1 MDPSIA
7 APSGRSFARQLWC
20 VVSEWLRN
28 PSQVATICPSSP
40 YLTQHLANR
49 DCVRDA
55 DRVLELGP
63 GTGGTTRALLS
74 QMKPDSRL
82 ISIEK
87 TVAFAEV
94 LDEIRDPRLHVE
106 LGDACD
112 LSGVARRH
120 DFGKA
125 DVVLSGIP
133 FSVLAPTD
141 AKIIAQSVYDVLR
154 PGGTFIAY
162 QLKSDIEKY
171 TLPLFGRARTESVAI
186 NLPPLQVFV
195 WTRSIHD
202 PEHTQTGNKNQVESL
217 EQCAVE

>member
-7 APSGRSFARQLWC
+7 ASHGRSFARQLWC

-40 YLTQHLANR
+40 FLTQHLADR
-49 DCVRDA
+49 DCVREA
-55 DRVLELGP
+55 SRILELGP

-74 QMKPDSRL
+74 QMKPDARL

-94 LDEIRDPRLHVE
+94 LGEIRDPRLHVE
-106 LGDACD
+106 LGDACA
-112 LSGVARRH
+112 LSAVAQRH
-120 DFGKA
+120 GLRKA

-133 FSVLAPTD
+133 FSALDPAD
-141 AKIIAQSVYDVLR
+141 ARAIAQAVHDVLR

-171 TLPLFGRARTESVAI
+171 TLPLFGRAQTESVAI

-195 WTRSIHD
+195 WTRSNLD
-202 PEHTQTGNKNQVESL
+202 PGQSQTGNKNHVES
-217 EQCAVE
+217 VD